1 MLGVI
6 CFALISIYCKAEQ
19 PNEEQDDLNNYE
31 PYISVY
37 YHADNNALSLIH
49 VNSIQ
54 KIDDSTVNF
63 WTIQVNKNKK
73 LKEDTFKFL
82 NQVDCKLN
90 KIRYLQAISSVKN
103 KILLYYTFENPTW
116 EYIAPHAINETF
128 KSMACS
134 LAFNQNISEDISKR
148 IILLPKDQIK
158 LVETV
163 QKVLHNINNY

>member
-1 MLGVI
+1 MKIKLLSII

-19 PNEEQDDLNNYE
+19 PNKEQDYLNNYE

-49 VNSIQ
+49 VDSIQ
-54 KIDDSTVNF
+54 KIDDSKVNF

-73 LKEDTFKFL
+73 LKEDTFKLL

-90 KIRYLQAISSVKN
+90 KIKILQIMSSVKN
-103 KILLYYTFENPTW
+103 KVLAYYTFDNPKW

-134 LAFNQNISEDISKR
+134 LAFDQNVPEEISKR
-148 IILLPKDQIK
+148 IILLPKDQIE
-158 LVETV
+158 LVKTV
-163 QKVLHNINNY
+163 QKVLP